1 MSSRQAP
8 ELVSGQRESWPP
20 RWRQEVEGWQAQYQV
35 TVECCQRR
43 WEIEWGLGL
52 VGGQQR
58 WPQEIANLVE
68 WVVGDA
74 DEWMTGQ
81 TLVSDGGSSLGWT

>member
-1 MSSRQAP
+1 MPRQRSGVITASP
-8 ELVSGQRESWPP
+8 KLGSGQREFWPP

-43 WEIEWGLGL
+43 WEVEWGLRL

-68 WVVGDA
+68 
-74 DEWMTGQ
+74 
-81 TLVSDGGSSLGWT
+81 